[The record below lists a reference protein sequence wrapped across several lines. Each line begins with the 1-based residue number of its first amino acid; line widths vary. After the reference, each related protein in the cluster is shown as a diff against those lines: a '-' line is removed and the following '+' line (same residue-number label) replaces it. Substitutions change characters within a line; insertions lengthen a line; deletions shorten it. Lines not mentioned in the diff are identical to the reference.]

1 MELKFI
7 VPNIAETFGEV
18 KFMGLNRDRFVF
30 DRVANKRTDQLE
42 SRTYNLGSSCQGGQ
56 IEVTLPA
63 DVELKEFDFMSSVE
77 LVNPIIKA
85 QARANGNFANV
96 SWTVLADDIILKG
109 SSASKTN
116 QTAAVTSG
124 EGKK

>member
-30 DRVANKRTDQLE
+30 DRVRNQRTDQLE

-63 DVELKEFDFMSSVE
+63 TVELKEFDFMSSVE

-96 SWTVLADDIILKG
+96 SWTVVADDIILKG
-109 SSASKTN
+109 SNANASKVTPAASATN
-116 QTAAVTSG
+116 D
-124 EGKK
+124 KK

>member
-7 VPNIAETFGEV
+7 VPNITETFGEI

-63 DVELKEFDFMSSVE
+63 AVELKEFDFMSDVE
-77 LVNPIIKA
+77 LVNPIIQA

-96 SWTVLADDIILKG
+96 SWTVVVDDIILKG
-109 SSASKTN
+109 SNVNASKVTPAAPATN
-116 QTAAVTSG
+116 
-124 EGKK
+124 EKK

>member
-7 VPNIAETFGEV
+7 VPNIAETFGEI

-63 DVELKEFDFMSSVE
+63 AVELKEFDFMSDVE
-77 LVNPIIKA
+77 LVNPIIQA

-96 SWTVLADDIILKG
+96 SWTVVADDIILKG
-109 SSASKTN
+109 SNANAAKVTPSAPATN
-116 QTAAVTSG
+116 D
-124 EGKK
+124 KK

>member
-7 VPNIAETFGEV
+7 VPNITETFGEI

-63 DVELKEFDFMSSVE
+63 AVELKEFDFMSDVE
-77 LVNPIIKA
+77 LVNPVIQA

-96 SWTVLADDIILKG
+96 SWTVVADDIILKG
-109 SSASKTN
+109 SNVNASKVTPAAPATN
-116 QTAAVTSG
+116 
-124 EGKK
+124 EKK

>member
-18 KFMGLNRDRFVF
+18 KFMGFNRERFVY
-30 DRVANKRTDQLE
+30 DRATNKRTNELE

-63 DVELKEFDFMSSVE
+63 AVELKEFDFMSDVE
-77 LVNPIIKA
+77 LVNPIIQA
-85 QARANGNFANV
+85 QARPNGNFANLA
-96 SWTVLADDIILKG
+96 WTVTADDIILKG
-109 SSASKTN
+109 SNANTSKVT
-116 QTAAVTSG
+116 TAATND
-124 EGKK
+124 KK

>member
-18 KFMGLNRDRFVF
+18 KFMGFNRERFVY
-30 DRVANKRTDQLE
+30 DRVRQQRTDQLE

-63 DVELKEFDFMSSVE
+63 AVELKEFDFMSDVE
-77 LVNPIIKA
+77 LVNPIIQA
-85 QARANGNFANV
+85 QARANGNFANLA
-96 SWTVLADDIILKG
+96 WTVVADDIILKG
-109 SSASKTN
+109 SNANASKVTPSASATN
-116 QTAAVTSG
+116 D
-124 EGKK
+124 KK

>member
-7 VPNIAETFGEV
+7 VPNIAETFGEI

-63 DVELKEFDFMSSVE
+63 AVELKEFDFMSDVE
-77 LVNPIIKA
+77 LVNPIIQA

-96 SWTVLADDIILKG
+96 SWTVVADDIILKG
-109 SSASKTN
+109 SNANASKVT
-116 QTAAVTSG
+116 TAATATND
-124 EGKK
+124 KK

>member
-7 VPNIAETFGEV
+7 VPNIAETFGEI

-63 DVELKEFDFMSSVE
+63 AVELKEFDFMSDVE
-77 LVNPIIKA
+77 LVNPIIQA

-96 SWTVLADDIILKG
+96 SWTVVADDIILKG
-109 SSASKTN
+109 SNANTSKVT
-116 QTAAVTSG
+116 TAATN
-124 EGKK
+124 EKK

>member
-7 VPNIAETFGEV
+7 VPNITETFGEI

-63 DVELKEFDFMSSVE
+63 AVELKEFDFMSDVE
-77 LVNPIIKA
+77 LVNPIIQA

-96 SWTVLADDIILKG
+96 SWTVVAGDIILKG
-109 SSASKTN
+109 SNVNASKVTPAAPATN
-116 QTAAVTSG
+116 
-124 EGKK
+124 EKK

>member
-7 VPNIAETFGEV
+7 VPNIEETFGEV

-30 DRVANKRTDQLE
+30 DRVRNQRTDQLE

-63 DVELKEFDFMSSVE
+63 SVELKEFDFMSDVI
-77 LVNPIIKA
+77 LVNPIIQA

-96 SWTVLADDIILKG
+96 SWTVVADDIILKG
-109 SSASKTN
+109 SNASATKVTPSATN
-116 QTAAVTSG
+116 D
-124 EGKK
+124 KK

>member
-18 KFMGLNRDRFVF
+18 KFMGFNRERFVY
-30 DRVANKRTDQLE
+30 DRATNKRTNELE

-63 DVELKEFDFMSSVE
+63 AVELKEFDFMSDVE
-77 LVNPIIKA
+77 LVNPIIQA
-85 QARANGNFANV
+85 QARPNGNFANLA
-96 SWTVLADDIILKG
+96 WTVTADDIILKG
-109 SSASKTN
+109 SNANTSKVT
-116 QTAAVTSG
+116 TAATN
-124 EGKK
+124 EKK

>member
-7 VPNIAETFGEV
+7 VPNIEETFGEV

-30 DRVANKRTDQLE
+30 DRVRNQRTDQLE

-63 DVELKEFDFMSSVE
+63 SVELKEFDFMSDVI
-77 LVNPIIKA
+77 LVNPIIQA

-96 SWTVLADDIILKG
+96 SWTVVADDIILKG
-109 SSASKTN
+109 SNVNASKVTPAAPATN
-116 QTAAVTSG
+116 
-124 EGKK
+124 EKK

>member
-30 DRVANKRTDQLE
+30 DRVRNQRTDQLE

-63 DVELKEFDFMSSVE
+63 TVELKEFDFMSSVE

-96 SWTVLADDIILKG
+96 SWTVVADDIILKG
-109 SSASKTN
+109 SNANASKVT
-116 QTAAVTSG
+116 TAATATND
-124 EGKK
+124 KK

>member
-18 KFMGLNRDRFVF
+18 KFMGFNRERFVY
-30 DRVANKRTDQLE
+30 DRVRQQRTDQLE

-63 DVELKEFDFMSSVE
+63 AVELKEFDFMSDVE
-77 LVNPIIKA
+77 LVNPIIQA
-85 QARANGNFANV
+85 QARANGTFANLA
-96 SWTVLADDIILKG
+96 WTVVADDIILKG
-109 SSASKTN
+109 SNTNASK
-116 QTAAVTSG
+116 VTSAVPATND
-124 EGKK
+124 KK

>member
-7 VPNIAETFGEV
+7 VPNITETFGEI

-63 DVELKEFDFMSSVE
+63 AVELKEFDFMSDVE
-77 LVNPIIKA
+77 LVNPIIQA

-96 SWTVLADDIILKG
+96 SWTVVADDIILKG
-109 SSASKTN
+109 SNVNASKVTPAAPATN
-116 QTAAVTSG
+116 
-124 EGKK
+124 EKK

>member
-18 KFMGLNRDRFVF
+18 KFMGFNRERFVY
-30 DRVANKRTDQLE
+30 DRVRQQRTDQLE

-63 DVELKEFDFMSSVE
+63 AVELKEFDFMSDVE
-77 LVNPIIKA
+77 LVNPIIQA
-85 QARANGNFANV
+85 QARANGNFANLA
-96 SWTVLADDIILKG
+96 WTVVADDIILKG
-109 SSASKTN
+109 SNASKTN